1 MDKVNII
8 LKEIKK
14 GKSPK
19 VVRSLDKLNKILL
32 NYYKSGGKNF
42 SFTNIGR
49 LTEEA
54 DFLSTSSLRNENN
67 THYRVLIEAYAKKS
81 RPDGSI
87 KKNRSL
93 IWDYLNKIDDI
104 NTRQHFASYIA
115 ENELFRRE
123 FKAYKQ
129 KVDLYE
135 LNVIDLRSDI
145 KEDSVDAN
153 SLAFDCL
160 LEEEISTL
168 EYSISQKCL
177 RKNNWEINEIG
188 QILSTD
194 SKKVIL
200 PRGFAFAIKKI
211 LNILESYDE

>member
-1 MDKVNII
+1 M
-8 LKEIKK
+8 
-14 GKSPK
+14 
-19 VVRSLDKLNKILL
+19 
-32 NYYKSGGKNF
+32 
-42 SFTNIGR
+42 
-49 LTEEA
+49 
-54 DFLSTSSLRNENN
+54 
-67 THYRVLIEAYAKKS
+67 
-81 RPDGSI
+81 
-87 KKNRSL
+87 